1 MATAN
6 TGNVDASNEIVIF
19 QVGETY
25 CGITID
31 NVQEINKN
39 MEITT
44 VYSAPDYV
52 RGVIN
57 LRGQIVTIIDMRKK
71 FHMEPTV
78 ISKLMNNVVVNSKGE
93 QIGLLVDN
101 VEDIIPANPEEIL
114 PSPPHMNDAMGK
126 YFTGVYKLEEDLVA
140 ILDMEKLLS
149 KEA

>member
-1 MATAN
+1 MGSVSN
-6 TGNVDASNEIVIF
+6 TVNAIEEIVIF

-71 FHMEPTV
+71 FNMEPTE
-78 ISKLMNNVVVNSKGE
+78 ISKRMNNVVVNSKGE

-101 VEDIIPANPEEIL
+101 VEDIIPASPDEIL

-126 YFTGVYKLEEDLVA
+126 FFTGVYKMEENLVA
-140 ILDMEKLLS
+140 ILDMNKLLS

>member
-1 MATAN
+1 MSASSHIPN
-6 TGNVDASNEIVIF
+6 TTCEIVIF

-44 VYSAPDYV
+44 VYSAPEYV

-57 LRGQIVTIIDMRKK
+57 LRGQIVTIVDMRKK
-71 FHMEPTV
+71 FHMEPSE
-78 ISKLMNNVVVNSKGE
+78 ISKRMNNVVVNSKGE

-101 VEDIIPANPEEIL
+101 VEDIIPANQDEIL

-140 ILDMEKLLS
+140 ILDMDKLLS
-149 KEA
+149 KDA

>member
-1 MATAN
+1 MGTVN
-6 TGNVDASNEIVIF
+6 TTTDHSKEIVIF
-19 QVGETY
+19 QVGDTY

-71 FHMEPTV
+71 FHLEPSE
-78 ISKLMNNVVVNSKGE
+78 ISKGMNNVVVNSKGE

-101 VEDIIPANPEEIL
+101 VEDIIPANPDEIL

-126 YFTGVYKLEEDLVA
+126 YFTGVYKLAEELVA
-140 ILDMEKLLS
+140 ILDMNKLLS